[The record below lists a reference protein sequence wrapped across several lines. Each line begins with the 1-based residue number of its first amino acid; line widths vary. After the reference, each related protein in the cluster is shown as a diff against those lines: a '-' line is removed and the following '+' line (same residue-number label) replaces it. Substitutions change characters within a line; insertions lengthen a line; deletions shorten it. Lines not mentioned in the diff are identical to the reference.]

1 MFYST
6 EKPQLEIKSISN
18 IVFPNLLILK
28 NNLHPCFVAADSKP
42 PGPSYNSIFQIQS
55 HLILLVACRPA
66 HAMFLD
72 DAHYQC

>member
-28 NNLHPCFVAADSKP
+28 NNLHPYFVAADSKP
-42 PGPSYNSIFQIQS
+42 PGPSYNSIFQI
-55 HLILLVACRPA
+55 
-66 HAMFLD
+66 
-72 DAHYQC
+72 